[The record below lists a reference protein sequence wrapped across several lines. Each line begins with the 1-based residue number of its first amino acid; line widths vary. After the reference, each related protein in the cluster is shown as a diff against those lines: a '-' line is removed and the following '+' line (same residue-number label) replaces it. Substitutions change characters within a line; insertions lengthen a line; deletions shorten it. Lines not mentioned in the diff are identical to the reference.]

1 MKTKTNSLN
10 HMQWRTTSDTFDES
24 LSEISDVPA
33 ALTVAYLSTCGALSH
48 KQIVFNKKHSLRY
61 LLIQL

>member
-1 MKTKTNSLN
+1 
-10 HMQWRTTSDTFDES
+10 MQWRTTSDTFDES

-48 KQIVFNKKHSLRY
+48 KQIVFNKKHNLRY